1 MYHYT
6 DKYLLDPSLRITVAL
21 VGCGGTGSQVLSG
34 LARMNEALEALGHGG
49 LLVTVYDADVVTES
63 NVGRQLFS
71 MADVGLNKA
80 LVSVTRINRYYGLD
94 WIAKPEHVNSAKQ
107 LKHNIV
113 ISCVDMAETRVQI
126 AEWLQVCLSTKQSHE
141 PDTRN
146 YYWLDY
152 GNLQH
157 TGQVVLGTVGRVEQV
172 KYDKNRNETI
182 HTLEQRQ
189 SRAYKLPNVVELL
202 PDIKKIKSKDTGP
215 SCSLLQALNRQDL
228 FINST
233 LANLGLALLW
243 RLFREGRTDYQ
254 GAYLNLKTMQVNAIK
269 VKH

>member
-1 MYHYT
+1 MDFFKQIQPFT
-6 DKYLLDPSLRITVAL
+6 DNDTVLRMQVRQHPKGLEVVYYPADTNTKGPALNPLRMVGSAEELDANFFTQ
-21 VGCGGTGSQVLSG
+21 VG
-34 LARMNEALEALGHGG
+34 
-49 LLVTVYDADVVTES
+49 
-63 NVGRQLFS
+63 QL
-71 MADVGLNKA
+71 
-80 LVSVTRINRYYGLD
+80 
-94 WIAKPEHVNSAKQ
+94 
-107 LKHNIV
+107 
-113 ISCVDMAETRVQI
+113 
-126 AEWLQVCLSTKQSHE
+126 
-141 PDTRN
+141 
-146 YYWLDY
+146 
-152 GNLQH
+152 
-157 TGQVVLGTVGRVEQV
+157 GQVVLGTVGRVEQV

-254 GAYLNLKTMQVNAIK
+254 GAYLNLKTMQANAIK
-269 VKH
+269 VKHTI